1 MKKFS
6 VVSVT
11 AYTLFMGVMQSANAA
26 VILGT
31 AQGYEASMSGSL
43 PVFLVVSDHDAKAG
57 SRGEQAVRIQSGFNP
72 ANITLHVKAPTTEGL
87 TVSAHVQYDTHLQG
101 SGTQNS
107 GLLESRVAEIQIDGD
122 FGSVS
127 LGKGFGIFNSSAIG
141 DMSSGLGVGWLGGG
155 ADTANATGGHIGTG
169 YVYAN
174 FNPHITYTSPDMNG
188 LKLKVGAINPEDPSG
203 YDTKKVET
211 SMPRIEGQLNYLVDY
226 SRGELKF
233 WTGFLYQN
241 IQLLDENYDYNMRGV
256 DVGSHLDID
265 GFGLT
270 LAYTDTKGI
279 GADGLYGFNTDGGV
293 GINDAEVNATQWYGE
308 ADYVMGKTTLGC
320 SYGEGQQDATVSPV
334 GKARD
339 ITNKLGMLFVHHQL
353 TPALTV
359 IGEIQDYRS
368 DAQANYNAYVVGAQF
383 DF

>member
-1 MKKFS
+1 
-6 VVSVT
+6 
-11 AYTLFMGVMQSANAA
+11 
-26 VILGT
+26 
-31 AQGYEASMSGSL
+31 
-43 PVFLVVSDHDAKAG
+43 
-57 SRGEQAVRIQSGFNP
+57 
-72 ANITLHVKAPTTEGL
+72 
-87 TVSAHVQYDTHLQG
+87 
-101 SGTQNS
+101 
-107 GLLESRVAEIQIDGD
+107 
-122 FGSVS
+122 
-127 LGKGFGIFNSSAIG
+127 
-141 DMSSGLGVGWLGGG
+141 
-155 ADTANATGGHIGTG
+155 
-169 YVYAN
+169 
-174 FNPHITYTSPDMNG
+174 
-188 LKLKVGAINPEDPSG
+188 
-203 YDTKKVET
+203 
-211 SMPRIEGQLNYLVDY
+211 
-226 SRGELKF
+226 
-233 WTGFLYQN
+233 
-241 IQLLDENYDYNMRGV
+241 MRGV

-339 ITNKLGMLFVHHQL
+339 ITNKLGMVFVHHQL

-359 IGEIQDYRS
+359 MGEIQDYRS